1 MKKGYRVNIIV
12 EQIIIK
18 SRKNLLKKQILL
30 NIRRHEMQNLFI

>member
-30 NIRRHEMQNLFI
+30 NIRRHEIIHF